1 MKKLM
6 IAAAIVCAAALSQAA
21 QIDWTL
27 NAKNSIQ
34 TASGGSAL
42 GMNLYLVNTKNT
54 EAYAA
59 FLAGLADG
67 TVNAGNIAEQ
77 AVYLGSGATGTST
90 KNPGKMSQISTPAN
104 ASLTPGDT
112 LDLVFVAFD
121 TKGGDDYY
129 YLSNTKSGSVWDA
142 TTEYTQALA
151 KVATWVDTDYSASN
165 WHAVESVPEPTSAML
180 LLLGVAG
187 LALKR
192 KRA

>member
-21 QIDWTL
+21 QVDWEI
-27 NAKNSIQ
+27 AKNGL
-34 TASGGSAL
+34 AKADGSQAL
-42 GMNLYLVNTKNT
+42 GFNAYLVNTKNT
-54 EAYAA
+54 EAYAT

-77 AVYLGSGATGTST
+77 AVYLGTGTTATST
-90 KNPGKMSQISTPAN
+90 KNPGKVTKLSTPAN

-112 LDLVFVAFD
+112 LDLVFIAFD
-121 TKGGDDYY
+121 TKGGEDYY
-129 YLSNTKSGSVWDA
+129 YLSNTKQGSVWDA
-142 TTEYTQALA
+142 STEYTQALA
-151 KVATWVDTDYSASN
+151 MTATWADTDFSASN
-165 WHAVESVPEPTSAML
+165 WKAVESVPEPTSAML

-192 KRA
+192 RRA